1 MIGLAGAGG
10 GTGGGTGGGAGGG
23 VGLYAGAGCS
33 IMSGAGRTSSR
44 GRLRLRHHNHIPL
57 NSAAIPPSTTNG
69 AHSGHEVRG
78 GERGGGICPA
88 SGPASGASSVL
99 GPAPPATALSS
110 GTGNEPRSGPAGDAV
125 RGAGRRAVPGPR
137 CGWRGWG
144 SSADDGT
151 GAVVWGGGEVCG
163 RGTGKGKGVVR
174 GPSGGGGMM
183 PSGGPAARPDD
194 GPAGA
199 GNPGVALAIAAP
211 PSASITMPVVAKR
224 VCVRNSKDISGTSGN
239 VPA

>member
-10 GTGGGTGGGAGGG
+10 GTGGGTGGG
-23 VGLYAGAGCS
+23 VGLNVGAGCS

-57 NSAAIPPSTTNG
+57 NSAAIPPSTANG
-69 AHSGHEVRG
+69 AHSGHGVRG
-78 GERGGGICPA
+78 GVSGNGGCPA
-88 SGPASGASSVL
+88 SGPAFGASSVL
-99 GPAPPATALSS
+99 APAPPATALSS
-110 GTGNEPRSGPAGDAV
+110 GTGSGLRSGPAGAAV
-125 RGAGRRAVPGPR
+125 RGAGRKAVPGPR
-137 CGWRGWG
+137 CGSGVR
-144 SSADDGT
+144 SCCSADDGT

-199 GNPGVALAIAAP
+199 GNTGVAVAIAAP